1 MKMNFPKRAHL
12 LTLVLTLALL
22 VTMVLVSCN
31 NEAGNTDVTT
41 GELTTVVDATVA
53 VTHPATDVPETTE
66 PAEDTKAPAQ
76 DETVAGETVSDE
88 TVSDETIAD
97 ETVVD
102 GTVADET
109 NPDNPEVPTAEPEIP
124 TEEPEVPTEEPEI
137 PTEEPEVPTEEP
149 EIPTEEPETAPVEP
163 EIPEDPAVV
172 HVSQDEMYYGD
183 IEFNK
188 IEGTDIFAPGHYTDF
203 NGVVNYSLGD
213 YPYLIDW
220 GWVAL
225 NTDDFKFGYIID
237 NGDPIINP
245 DYTVAAGDDVKAV
258 ATQLGASN
266 ASRFKGALLVAWF
279 TVGEHNVKFVIQ
291 IGDEIHT
298 LREYTVVVTPH
309 EHKFESVVTAP
320 TCTEVG
326 YTTYTCPCGE
336 TYRSDEVAAT
346 GHSYESV
353 VTAPTC
359 TEGGYTTYT
368 CSCGDTYKGDEVA
381 ATGHSYETVVTAP
394 TCTAGG
400 YTTYTCSCGDT
411 YKGDEVAAAGHNY
424 VDGKCSVCG
433 AFDPNKVFTVAEALA
448 LCGEEAGYV
457 TSDRYYVRGIVQTV
471 TNGQYGAM
479 IIGDET
485 GTISIYGMYG
495 ADGSVGYS
503 QFEYK
508 PVKGDEVLVHCILQN
523 YNGTKEIKN
532 ARLIEYKNNQ
542 SDIDVSQYAPATIT
556 EARDAEKGAN
566 LKISGVVARITYA
579 TGMKPSGF
587 ILVDNGA
594 SIYVYD
600 GDAAQR
606 VAIGNRVE
614 IAGTKDYWILDSEIE
629 GANKFGYK
637 GCNQLTDCILVSND
651 NQVSE
656 IDFNGVTEMT
666 VKELLNTPV
675 TENITTQI
683 FKVNALVKEV
693 PGNGFTNY
701 YFFDIDGETGNY
713 TYSQCNGGDFEWLR
727 EFDGKICTVYITALN
742 AKSTGTS
749 CTFRF
754 LPVAVIDEDYTF
766 DTSKAPEYVLEY
778 HVMDL
783 FKTEYTGNPLMEVPT
798 SVSSELLG
806 FENATVSYVSSN
818 EAAVKFNE
826 QDVKLVME
834 CLKSGTATVT
844 VTVTY
849 GEYTATES
857 IKITVAVPE
866 GMDAGTVQ
874 DAINAQLNDEVTVK
888 GIVGPSLVNR
898 NGFYL
903 IDETGLI
910 AVVVNDVSIFSEIEI
925 GQEIVIKG
933 KRDKFHNNQGGTHA
947 GQTAITGATVEANY
961 YGNHAYDDS
970 NFVTD
975 KTLADFHNL
984 DVTVD
989 YSTTVFVVKATVN
1002 FQETAY
1008 YTNCNLTD
1016 ANGNKVT
1023 LYCSSGK
1030 QYGFLKQFAGQE
1042 VTLELAACNWNNK
1055 TFWAGCVLSVITE
1068 DGKVLNTLNFDN
1080 N

>member
-1 MKMNFPKRAHL
+1 MKNTFFPRWRAVALVMIL
-12 LTLVLTLALL
+12 LLL
-22 VTMVLVSCN
+22 VSALFVACTEGTSDPV
-31 NEAGNTDVTT
+31 ETDTEQATT
-41 GELTTVVDATVA
+41 PDTNK
-53 VTHPATDVPETTE
+53 ETTE
-66 PAEDTKAPAQ
+66 ESILL
-76 DETVAGETVSDE
+76 DETAIHTET
-88 TVSDETIAD
+88 
-97 ETVVD
+97 
-102 GTVADET
+102 
-109 NPDNPEVPTAEPEIP
+109 P
-124 TEEPEVPTEEPEI
+124 TETPTEPLTEVPTEEL
-137 PTEEPEVPTEEP
+137 TEELTEE
-149 EIPTEEPETAPVEP
+149 ITDPVEP
-163 EIPEDPAVV
+163 EDPVII

-188 IEGTDIFAPGHYTDF
+188 IEGTDIFTPGHYTDF

-225 NTDDFKFGYIID
+225 NTEDFQFGYIID

-245 DYTVAAGDDVKAV
+245 DYTIEAGDDVKAV
-258 ATQLGASN
+258 AAQLGASN

-279 TVGEHNVKFVIQ
+279 SVGEHNVKFVVQ
-291 IGDEIHT
+291 IGDELHT

-309 EHKFESVVTAP
+309 EHKFEAAVTAP

-326 YTTYTCPCGE
+326 YTTYTCACGE
-336 TYRSDEVAAT
+336 TYNSDEVAAT
-346 GHSYESV
+346 
-353 VTAPTC
+353 
-359 TEGGYTTYT
+359 
-368 CSCGDTYKGDEVA
+368 
-381 ATGHSYETVVTAP
+381 
-394 TCTAGG
+394 
-400 YTTYTCSCGDT
+400 
-411 YKGDEVAAAGHNY
+411 GHNY
-424 VDGKCSVCG
+424 VDGKCSACG
-433 AFDPNKVFTVAEALA
+433 VYDPNKVFTVAEALA
-448 LCGEEAGYV
+448 LCGDEAGYI
-457 TSDRYYVRGIVQTV
+457 TSERYYVRGIVQTV
-471 TNGQYGAM
+471 TNGQFGAM

-485 GTISIYGMYG
+485 GTISIYGMYS
-495 ADGSVGYS
+495 ADGSIGYS

-532 ARLIEYKNNQ
+532 ARLIEYVNNQ
-542 SDIDVSQYAPATIT
+542 SNIDVSQYASATIT
-556 EARDAEKGAN
+556 EARDAEKGTN

-606 VAIGNRVE
+606 VQIGNRVE
-614 IAGTKDYWILDSEIE
+614 VAGTKDYWILDSEID

-651 NQVSE
+651 NE
-656 IDFNGVTEMT
+656 THDFDKSWITETT

-675 TENITTQI
+675 TENITTQL
-683 FKVNALVKEV
+683 FKVTALVKEV
-693 PGNGFTNY
+693 PGNSFTNY
-701 YFFDIDGETGNY
+701 YFFDLDGETGTY
-713 TYSQCNGGDFEWLR
+713 TYSQCNGNDFEWLR

-749 CTFRF
+749 CFFRF
-754 LPVAVIDEDYTF
+754 LPIAVVDEGYTF
-766 DTSKAPEYVLEY
+766 DTSKTPEFVLEY
-778 HVMDL
+778 NVMDL
-783 FKTEYTGNPLMEVPT
+783 FKTEYTGNPMMEVPT

-818 EAAVKFNE
+818 EAAVKFTN
-826 QDVKLVME
+826 QDGKLVME
-834 CLKSGTATVT
+834 CLKSGKATVT

-857 IKITVAVPE
+857 IEIMVAVPE

-874 DAINAQLNDEVTVK
+874 DAINAELNEEVTVK

-898 NGFYL
+898 DGFYL

-910 AVVVNDVSIFSEIEI
+910 AIIVADVSTLGEIEP

-947 GQTAITGATVEANY
+947 GQTAITGAVVEANY
-961 YGNHAYDDS
+961 YGNHAYNDA
-970 NFVTD
+970 FFITD

-984 DVTVD
+984 DASVD
-989 YSTTVFVVKATVN
+989 YSTTVFVVKATIN
-1002 FQETAY
+1002 FNETAY
-1008 YTNCNLTD
+1008 YTNVHLS
-1016 ANGNKVT
+1016 GEGVNKVT

-1055 TFWAGCVLSVITE
+1055 SFWAGCVLSVITE
-1068 DGKVLNTLNFDN
+1068 DGKIINTLNFDSN
-1080 N
+1080 

>member
-1 MKMNFPKRAHL
+1 MIVFSENTKIFKRGNEMKTRSFALARTFA
-12 LTLVLTLALL
+12 LVMALL
-22 VTMVLVSCN
+22 MLVSVVLVSCTDE
-31 NEAGNTDVTT
+31 NEDPKETTTEQATNADTNVDTTEEDTTAEDVT
-41 GELTTVVDATVA
+41 E
-53 VTHPATDVPETTE
+53 DV
-66 PAEDTKAPAQ
+66 
-76 DETVAGETVSDE
+76 
-88 TVSDETIAD
+88 
-97 ETVVD
+97 
-102 GTVADET
+102 
-109 NPDNPEVPTAEPEIP
+109 TAEPE
-124 TEEPEVPTEEPEI
+124 TN
-137 PTEEPEVPTEEP
+137 
-149 EIPTEEPETAPVEP
+149 EPETNEP
-163 EIPEDPAVV
+163 ETNEPATSEPETNEPEDPAIV

-183 IEFNK
+183 IDFNK
-188 IEGTDIFAPGHYTDF
+188 IEGTDIFTPGKYNDF

-225 NTDDFKFGYIID
+225 NAESFQFGYIID

-245 DYTVAAGDDVKAV
+245 DYTVAAGDDVMEA

-279 TVGEHNVKFVIQ
+279 SVGEHNVKFVVQ
-291 IGDEIHT
+291 IGDELHT

-309 EHKFESVVTAP
+309 EHKFQAVVTAP
-320 TCTEVG
+320 TCTEAG
-326 YTTYTCPCGE
+326 FTTYTCACGE
-336 TYRSDEVAAT
+336 TYNS
-346 GHSYESV
+346 
-353 VTAPTC
+353 
-359 TEGGYTTYT
+359 
-368 CSCGDTYKGDEVA
+368 DEVA

-394 TCTAGG
+394 TCTTDG
-400 YTTYTCSCGDT
+400 YTTYTCACGDT
-411 YKGDEVAAAGHNY
+411 YKGDEVAATGHNY
-424 VDGKCSVCG
+424 VDGQCSACG
-433 AFDPNKVFTVAEALA
+433 AYDPNKVFTVAEALA
-448 LCGEEAGYV
+448 LCGDEAGYI
-457 TSDRYYVRGIVQTV
+457 TSERYYVRGIVQTV
-471 TNGQYGAM
+471 TNGQFGAM
-479 IIGDET
+479 IIADET
-485 GTISIYGMYG
+485 GSISIYGMYS
-495 ADGSVGYS
+495 ADGEIGYS

-542 SDIDVSQYAPATIT
+542 AEIDVSKYTAATVT

-579 TGMKPSGF
+579 NGMKPSGF

-606 VAIGNRVE
+606 VQIGNRVE
-614 IAGTKDYWILDSEIE
+614 IAGSKDYWILDSEID

-651 NQVSE
+651 NGTH
-656 IDFNGVTEMT
+656 DFDTSWITETT

-675 TENITTQI
+675 TEDVTTLI
-683 FKVNALVKEV
+683 YKVTALVKEV

-701 YFFDIDGETGNY
+701 YFFDLDGETGTY
-713 TYSQCNGGDFEWLR
+713 TYSQCNGNDFEWLR
-727 EFDGKICTVYITALN
+727 AFDGKICTVYLTALN

-749 CTFRF
+749 CFFRF
-754 LPVAVIDEDYTF
+754 LPIAVVDEGYTF
-766 DTSKAPEYVLEY
+766 DTTKAPEFVLEY
-778 HVMDL
+778 NVMDL

-818 EAAVKFNE
+818 EAAVKFAE
-826 QDVKLVME
+826 QDGKLIME
-834 CLKSGTATVT
+834 CLKSGKATVT

-857 IKITVAVPE
+857 IEITVAVPE
-866 GMDAGTVQ
+866 DTNAGTVQ
-874 DAINAQLNDEVTVK
+874 DAINAELDAEVTIK

-898 NGFYL
+898 DGFYL

-910 AVVVNDVSIFSEIEI
+910 AIIVADVTTLGEIEP

-933 KRDKFHNNQGGTHA
+933 KRDKFHNNEGGTHA

-961 YGNHAYDDS
+961 YGNHAYNDAF
-970 NFVTD
+970 FVTD
-975 KTLADFHNL
+975 KTLADFRNL

-989 YSTTVFVVKATVN
+989 YSTTVFVVKAIVN
-1002 FQETAY
+1002 FNETPY

-1016 ANGNKVT
+1016 ADGNKVT

-1055 TFWAGCVLSVITE
+1055 TYWAGCVLSVITE
-1068 DGKVLNTLNFDN
+1068 DGKVINTLNFDSN
-1080 N
+1080 